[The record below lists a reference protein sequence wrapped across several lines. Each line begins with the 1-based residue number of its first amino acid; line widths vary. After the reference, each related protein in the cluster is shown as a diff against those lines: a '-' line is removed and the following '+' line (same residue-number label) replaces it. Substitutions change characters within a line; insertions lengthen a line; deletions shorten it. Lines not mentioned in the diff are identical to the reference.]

1 MSLLPPSGHCGR
13 LGFNISIMSSTEIVV
28 KAKLRVRVDKAGYT
42 GRMLAVLLHA
52 NRTKITEMEVTSDW
66 VEFSINTIV
75 ATWAKYTSH
84 IQHDFIVELRS
95 MDHTLLSCNGQANI
109 STESDDRD
117 QQPLLE
123 VYCIETNDEDI
134 PIIKDIRETM
144 NSQVVT
150 KREAV
155 FKKQA
160 SNMQE
165 LNTPCRKHTIIIT
178 KEWLNTNIV
187 TKGRV
192 TGPPSIHVGVCG
204 GYCKRTVPRKI
215 SHAIMFHLLVTS
227 SNSRQAALESPDQYR
242 RCCVPV
248 EYDHIEFSMLE
259 DDGSR
264 SKWKIENAA
273 VRTCGCIYYKKYQTA

>member
-1 MSLLPPSGHCGR
+1 
-13 LGFNISIMSSTEIVV
+13 MSSTEIVV

-109 STESDDRD
+109 LTESDDRD

-123 VYCIETNDEDI
+123 VYCIEPNYEDI

-144 NSQVVT
+144 NSQVVA

-165 LNTPCRKHTIIIT
+165 INTSCGKHTLIVT
-178 KEWLNTNIV
+178 KEWLNNNIV
-187 TKGRV
+187 SKGRV

-204 GYCKRTVPRKI
+204 GNCKRTVPIKI
-215 SHAIMFHLLVTS
+215 SHAIMFHLLATS
-227 SNSRQAALESPDQYR
+227 SNTRQVALESPAQYS

-248 EYDHIEFSMLE
+248 EYDHVELSMLE

-264 SKWKIENAA
+264 SKWQIKNAA